1 MRSFLAIWISMAMVL
16 ASASPVVA
24 AEPGTT
30 PTGERYG
37 ATALR
42 LIDAAMRDTD
52 GLARLEYLC
61 DRIGNR
67 LSGSASL
74 ERAIEWSA
82 AEMKKAGLENV
93 QTPPVKVPKWVR
105 GNESLVMLE
114 PIHKPLWMIGYGM
127 VPGTPPEGI
136 TAEVVIVASP
146 DNLRDAP
153 SVKGKIVLYNS
164 NADNYKLATVSGP
177 AAAAAAGAAGV
188 LIRSGIPLQGPHT
201 MALNW
206 PQGATKIPTA
216 ALSVEDT
223 DMIQRLVD
231 SHTPVR
237 VRLMMEAH
245 QEPDADSHDV
255 MGEIRGREKPE
266 EVVVLGG
273 HIDSWDIGQGAHDD
287 GAGIMS
293 ALEAV
298 LLIKKLGLQP
308 RRTIRV
314 VFWVN
319 EENGGAGGRADR
331 ALVGDQV
338 RNHVAAIEDDNG
350 AEKPTGFGFGG
361 VQAQA
366 VFPGSF
372 QRAVEI
378 GELLKSIGAD
388 KIVSK
393 GGGGDIRPLTAD
405 GVPGFAMRTVG
416 TRYPEWH
423 HTHGDSFE
431 NISPHDFQLHIASL
445 AVLSYVLADMPEKLS
460 DLK

>member
-1 MRSFLAIWISMAMVL
+1 MKPILLASIPMAMVL
-16 ASASPVVA
+16 AAASPA
-24 AEPGTT
+24 AAADMGAT
-30 PTGERYG
+30 PMSERYG
-37 ATALR
+37 AAAQR

-52 GLARLEYLC
+52 GLARLQYLC

-82 AEMKKAGLENV
+82 AEMKKAGLDNV

-114 PIHKPLWMIGYGM
+114 PLHKPLWMIGYGM
-127 VPGTPPEGI
+127 VPGTPAEGI
-136 TAEVVIVASP
+136 TAEVVVVNSP
-146 DNLRDAP
+146 DNLKDAAP
-153 SVKGKIVLYNS
+153 VKGKIVLYNS

-177 AAAAAAGAAGV
+177 AAAAAAGALGV

-206 PQGATKIPTA
+206 PTGATKIPTA

-231 SHTPVR
+231 SHVPVH
-237 VRLMMEAH
+237 VRLMMEAR
-245 QEPDADSHDV
+245 QEPDANSHDV
-255 MGEIRGREKPE
+255 MGEIRGREKPQ

-273 HIDSWDIGQGAHDD
+273 HIDSWDVGQGAHDD
-287 GAGIMS
+287 GAGIMG

-319 EENGGAGGRADR
+319 EENGGAGGRAYR
-331 ALVGDQV
+331 AFVGDQV
-338 RNHVAAIEDDNG
+338 PNHVAAIEDDNG
-350 AEKPTGFGFGG
+350 AEKPTGFGFGT

-366 VFPGSF
+366 VSPGAF
-372 QRAVEI
+372 QRALEI
-378 GELLKSIGAD
+378 AGLLKSIGAD
-388 KIVSK
+388 KIVSR
-393 GGGGDIRPLTAD
+393 GGGGDIRPLTAK

-416 TRYPEWH
+416 THYPEWH
-423 HTHGDSFE
+423 HTHGDSFD
-431 NISPHDFQLHIASL
+431 NISPNDFRLHIASL
-445 AVLSYVLADMPEKLS
+445 AVLSFVLADMPEKLS
-460 DLK
+460 ELK

>member
-1 MRSFLAIWISMAMVL
+1 MRCFPLAWISTTVVL
-16 ASASPVVA
+16 AA
-24 AEPGTT
+24 AFPAAAADGSTT
-30 PTGERYG
+30 PMGERYG
-37 ATALR
+37 ATAQR

-114 PIHKPLWMIGYGM
+114 PIHKELWMIGYGM

-136 TAEVVIVASP
+136 TAEVVTVNSP
-146 DNLRDAP
+146 DNLRDIP

-177 AAAAAAGAAGV
+177 AAAAAAGAVGV
-188 LIRSGIPLQGPHT
+188 LIRSGIPLEGPHT

-206 PQGATKIPTA
+206 PIGATKIPTA

-231 SHTPVR
+231 SHVPVR
-237 VRLMMEAH
+237 VRLMMEAR

-255 MGEIRGREKPE
+255 MGEIRGRENPE

-273 HIDSWDIGQGAHDD
+273 HIDSWDVGQGAHDD
-287 GAGIMS
+287 GSGIIG
-293 ALEAV
+293 AFEAV
-298 LLIKKLGLQP
+298 ALI
-308 RRTIRV
+308 
-314 VFWVN
+314 
-319 EENGGAGGRADR
+319 
-331 ALVGDQV
+331 
-338 RNHVAAIEDDNG
+338 
-350 AEKPTGFGFGG
+350 
-361 VQAQA
+361 
-366 VFPGSF
+366 
-372 QRAVEI
+372 
-378 GELLKSIGAD
+378 
-388 KIVSK
+388 
-393 GGGGDIRPLTAD
+393 
-405 GVPGFAMRTVG
+405 
-416 TRYPEWH
+416 
-423 HTHGDSFE
+423 
-431 NISPHDFQLHIASL
+431 
-445 AVLSYVLADMPEKLS
+445 
-460 DLK
+460 

>member
-1 MRSFLAIWISMAMVL
+1 MRSFLAIWISTAMVL
-16 ASASPVVA
+16 ASASPA
-24 AEPGTT
+24 APADPGTT
-30 PTGERYG
+30 PVGERYG
-37 ATALR
+37 ATAQR

-114 PIHKPLWMIGYGM
+114 PLHKPLWMIGYGM

-136 TAEVVIVASP
+136 TAEVVIVSSP

-153 SVKGKIVLYNS
+153 PVKGKIVLYNP
-164 NADNYKLATVSGP
+164 NADGYKLATVSGP

-206 PQGATKIPTA
+206 PPGATKIPTA

-231 SHTPVR
+231 SHTTVR
-237 VRLMMEAH
+237 VRLTMEAH

-298 LLIKKLGLQP
+298 LLVKKLGLQP
-308 RRTIRV
+308 RRTMRV

-319 EENGGAGGRADR
+319 EENGGAGGRAYR

-366 VFPGSF
+366 VFPGAF

-378 GELLKSIGAD
+378 GELLKSVGAD

-405 GVPGFAMRTVG
+405 GVPGFAVRTVG

-423 HTHGDSFE
+423 HSHGDSFE
-431 NISPHDFQLHIASL
+431 NVSPHDFQLHIASL
-445 AVLSYVLADMPEKLS
+445 AVLSYVLADMPERLS

>member
-1 MRSFLAIWISMAMVL
+1 MRSFLAIWISTAMVL
-16 ASASPVVA
+16 ATASPA
-24 AEPGTT
+24 AAADPGTT

-37 ATALR
+37 ATAQR

-82 AEMKKAGLENV
+82 AEMKKAGLQNV

-136 TAEVVIVASP
+136 TAEVVIVSSP
-146 DNLRDAP
+146 DNLRDAEP
-153 SVKGKIVLYNS
+153 VKGKIVLYNTI
-164 NADNYKLATVSGP
+164 ADGYKLATVSGP
-177 AAAAAAGAAGV
+177 ATAAAAGAAGV

-231 SHTPVR
+231 AHTPMR

-273 HIDSWDIGQGAHDD
+273 HVDSWDIGQGAHDD
-287 GAGIMS
+287 GAGIIS

-319 EENGGAGGRADR
+319 EENGGAGGRAYR

-366 VFPGSF
+366 VFPGAF
-372 QRAVEI
+372 ERAVEI
-378 GELLKSIGAD
+378 GELLKSIGAE

-393 GGGGDIRPLTAD
+393 GGGGDIRPLTAE
-405 GVPGFAMRTVG
+405 GVPGFAVRTVG

-423 HTHGDSFE
+423 HSHGDSFE

-445 AVLSYVLADMPEKLS
+445 AVLSYVLADMPERLS

>member
-1 MRSFLAIWISMAMVL
+1 MKSILPAWILIATLAT
-16 ASASPVVA
+16 ASPA
-24 AEPGTT
+24 ADMGGATIH
-30 PTGERYG
+30 ERYD
-37 ATALR
+37 AAAQR
-42 LIDAAMRDTD
+42 LIEAALRDTD
-52 GLARLEYLC
+52 GLARLQYLC

-93 QTPPVKVPKWVR
+93 ETPPVKVPKWVR

-136 TAEVVIVASP
+136 TAEVVVVNSP
-146 DNLRDAP
+146 DNLKDAP
-153 SVKGKIVLYNS
+153 SVKGKIVLYNA
-164 NADNYKLATVSGP
+164 NADNYKLATVAGP
-177 AAAAAAGAAGV
+177 AAAAAAGALGA
-188 LIRSGIPLQGPHT
+188 LIRSGFPLEGPKT

-206 PQGATKIPTA
+206 PAGATKIPTA

-231 SHTPVR
+231 SHTQVQ
-237 VRLMMEAH
+237 VRLKMEAR
-245 QEPDADSHDV
+245 QEADADSHNV

-273 HIDSWDIGQGAHDD
+273 HIDSWDVGQGAHDD
-287 GAGIMS
+287 GAGIMG

-314 VFWVN
+314 VFWVA
-319 EENGGAGGRADR
+319 EENGLAGGRAYR
-331 ALVGDQV
+331 AMVGDQV
-338 RNHVAAIEDDNG
+338 RNHVAGVEDDNG
-350 AEKPTGFGFGG
+350 AEKPTGFGFGA

-366 VFPGSF
+366 VTPGAF
-372 QRAVEI
+372 QRALEI
-378 GELLKSIGAD
+378 AGLLKGIGAD
-388 KIVSK
+388 KIVSR

-416 TRYPEWH
+416 THYSAWN
-423 HTHGDSFE
+423 HTHGDSFD
-431 NISPHDFQLHIASL
+431 NISPQDFRLHIAAL
-445 AVLSYVLADMPEKLS
+445 AVLSYVLADMPERLS